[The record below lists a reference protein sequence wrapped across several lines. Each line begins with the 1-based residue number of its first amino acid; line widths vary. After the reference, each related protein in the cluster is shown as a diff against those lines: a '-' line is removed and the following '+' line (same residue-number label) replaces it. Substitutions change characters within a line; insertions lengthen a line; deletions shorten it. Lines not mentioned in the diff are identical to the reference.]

1 MRHHTVAVQMCYV
14 VLLPR
19 RWCPRHRGV
28 GVVVVEPRH
37 VNLPWQGEFR
47 IFAFVIERQTEDC
60 NRYLRALRTR

>member
-1 MRHHTVAVQMCYV
+1 MCRHTVAVQMRYV

-19 RWCPRHRGV
+19 RWRRCRGV

-37 VNLPWQGEFR
+37 IDLPRQGEFR

-60 NRYLRALRTR
+60 DRYLRALRTR